1 MVENS
6 APSAMPMYTLSAQWI
21 FFGILLWCQ
30 SHSMYVCSYTQKYRI
45 WQFRDRAHYA
55 SSIVWLNDMLVC
67 NGECDT
73 DTGYRAPKPTFSNF
87 SHIIIRQNA
96 SYLLR
101 GTHRAKGKKRA
112 TNAKEKRLKSLND
125 VTLFCFGAPF
135 ATIAFEMLSQ
145 LFAHMLATE

>member
-1 MVENS
+1 MNILWHF
-6 APSAMPMYTLSAQWI
+6 TLVPEP
-21 FFGILLWCQ
+21 FD
-30 SHSMYVCSYTQKYRI
+30 VCMQYRI

-101 GTHRAKGKKRA
+101 GTHRAKGKKGHQCQRKAIEKLKRCYSLLLWSAICYNSIRDAIA
-112 TNAKEKRLKSLND
+112 TPCTYACNRISFADEK
-125 VTLFCFGAPF
+125 
-135 ATIAFEMLSQ
+135 
-145 LFAHMLATE
+145 